1 MCFHYQKES
10 YMLLPE
16 FLFTLNTNT
25 IHAMNSGAESSA
37 EDPLLPL
44 PPVGG
49 REGMICRGCHEP
61 TSHNDP

>member
-1 MCFHYQKES
+1 
-10 YMLLPE
+10 MLVPG
-16 FLFTLNTNT
+16 FLFTLKII

-49 REGMICRGCHEP
+49 REGMICRGC
-61 TSHNDP
+61 DF